1 MHQDKLE
8 QMTAHLPEPHSQD
21 SLEVGVAADIRSFV
35 ANALQND
42 ESVARL
48 LRDAAFRS
56 EVIDTLT
63 FRAHGR

>member
-1 MHQDKLE
+1 MHQDKSE
-8 QMTAHLPEPHSQD
+8 RITPHFPEPHSQD

-42 ESVARL
+42 EPVSRML
-48 LRDAAFRS
+48 GETAFRS

-63 FRAHGR
+63 TRAHGK